1 MRANLTKTISS
12 FSRCSSTKVCHEAMI
27 ETAKM
32 VRPSSQRGCPPD
44 GTNLIV
50 VERQTRTEAFGS

>member
-1 MRANLTKTISS
+1 MRANLTEAIGSS
-12 FSRCSSTKVCHEAMI
+12 TLCSSIQVCHEAMI

-32 VRPSSQRGCPPD
+32 VRPPSHRGLPPD

-50 VERQTRTEAFGS
+50 AERQTRTETFGS